1 MDTSQVE
8 TPLLRILG
16 EIPNPY
22 KLSNALLAMEKLKSS
37 NSRTTAPTTIRTT
50 SKYVVFKPQTEKQAD
65 SLLTKTDLELFTYP
79 LHLEIEGDLEEYRE
93 PSLSSPEQPDWFYT
107 VVKANFQFPADI
119 PYQVLEELYIPYDDE
134 NIANAQREVLPEYEE
149 WLDEFERQAEI
160 AAGMSETETNQRG
173 GRWHPSGRIQVWD
186 NTVGNNANGNMHPN
200 INRPIPVHGAKVR
213 IRDGVL
219 FFTTL
224 TDANGNFRF
233 SQSRRNRVHY
243 GIVWERE
250 DYIIRD
256 MSSIRRNTRF
266 PAFLNGPKIKGEWNT
281 IITDRKQSY
290 FATIHRAAC
299 DYYYHTPF
307 GLDTPPKRH
316 WWFGKGSILAYLRK
330 QRNDDY
336 TGDFYSTGPHYSGFY
351 MRVFDADRPKIEIYA
366 TVIHEYAHASHWR
379 LRANGNIYGFNS
391 LAFATQTRCEL
402 RESWAIAAEW
412 AITSYKYRFFLGGNQ
427 PFSYREGFRRTNRNS
442 EEMQSGYTPF
452 MIDLIDDDN
461 QLFIFNPIIPDI
473 LPNDEVQ
480 GFSIKDCENALRGVV
495 NNFGDFYGRINAL
508 PTASYQTNELAVLF
522 NFYNTIQYSCGGSNQ
537 QPNTKGGE

>member
-1 MDTSQVE
+1 
-8 TPLLRILG
+8 
-16 EIPNPY
+16 
-22 KLSNALLAMEKLKSS
+22 MEKLKSS

-50 SKYVVFKPQTEKQAD
+50 SKYVVFKPQTEMQAD
-65 SLLTKTDLELFTYP
+65 SLLTKTDLELFVYP

-233 SQSRRNRVHY
+233 SQSRRNKVNY
-243 GIVWERE
+243 SIVWERE
-250 DYIIRD
+250 DYIIKD
-256 MSSIRRNTRF
+256 MNVFRRWNPVRPLYNF
-266 PAFLNGPKIKGEWNT
+266 SRAAFLNGPKIKGEWNIT
-281 IITDRKQSY
+281 ITDRKQSY

-307 GLDTPPKRH
+307 GLQPPPK
-316 WWFGKGSILAYLRK
+316 FPEIPGQLSIAAYLREG
-330 QRNDDY
+330 RNHDGY
-336 TGDFYSTGPHYSGFY
+336 FNAIVGIFFGQIGPGIAI
-351 MRVFDADRPKIEIYA
+351 FDADRMKIDIYA
-366 TVIHEYAHASHWR
+366 TTIHELAHAVHFM
-379 LRANGNIYGFNS
+379 LRGGNPHAFGFLTN
-391 LAFATQTRCEL
+391 CEL
-402 RESWAIAAEW
+402 RESWARASEW
-412 AITSYKYRFFLGGNQ
+412 AITSLTYGRLGNRTD
-427 PFSYREGFRRTNRNS
+427 FSFNLGYNNLWQRNLNGHSS
-442 EEMQSGYTPF
+442 EYTPL
-452 MIDLIDDDN
+452 MIDLIDDRN
-461 QLFIFNPIIPDI
+461 QFISSQPDVR
-473 LPNDEVQ
+473 PNDNVQ
-480 GFSIKDCENALRGVV
+480 GFAIKDCENALRGDVRSFGAFYQRLV
-495 NNFGDFYGRINAL
+495 NS
-508 PTASYQTNELAVLF
+508 PTAQNQLAAFDELF
-522 NFYNTIQYSCGGSNQ
+522 SFYYSLTFDCSSANPY
-537 QPNTKGGE
+537 PNTKGGE

>member
-1 MDTSQVE
+1 M
-8 TPLLRILG
+8 
-16 EIPNPY
+16 
-22 KLSNALLAMEKLKSS
+22 
-37 NSRTTAPTTIRTT
+37 
-50 SKYVVFKPQTEKQAD
+50 QAD

-79 LHLEIEGDLEEYRE
+79 LHLEIEGDVEEYRE
-93 PSLSSPEQPDWFYT
+93 PSLSSPEQPDWLYT
-107 VVKANFQFPADI
+107 VVKANFQFPTDV
-119 PYQVLEELYIPYDDE
+119 PYQVLEDLYIPYDDE

-173 GRWHPSGRIQVWD
+173 GRWHPSGRIQVFD
-186 NTVGNNANGNMHPN
+186 NSPFIVNNGV
-200 INRPIPVHGAKVR
+200 IPVHGAKVR

-256 MSSIRRNTRF
+256 MSSIRARF

-351 MRVFDADRPKIEIYA
+351 MRVFDADRQKINIYA

-379 LRANGNIYGFNS
+379 LRANGNIYGLNS

-402 RESWAIAAEW
+402 RESWAAAVEW
-412 AITSYKYRFFLGGNQ
+412 MITNNTYRGIQYLNDNYARGLQ
-427 PFSYREGFRRTNRNS
+427 DRSREDNS
-442 EEMQSGYTPF
+442 MIDGYTPF
-452 MIDLIDDDN
+452 LIDLIDNENQRVTYGGANPENFANDDASG
-461 QLFIFNPIIPDI
+461 IT
-473 LPNDEVQ
+473 
-480 GFSIKDCENALRGVV
+480 IKDCENALRGVV
-495 NNFGDFYGRINAL
+495 NNFGDFYGRIVNLPISQSQIPQLNEVYSFYSTIPYRCNGKNNSSNAK
-508 PTASYQTNELAVLF
+508 
-522 NFYNTIQYSCGGSNQ
+522 IQ
-537 QPNTKGGE
+537 GGE